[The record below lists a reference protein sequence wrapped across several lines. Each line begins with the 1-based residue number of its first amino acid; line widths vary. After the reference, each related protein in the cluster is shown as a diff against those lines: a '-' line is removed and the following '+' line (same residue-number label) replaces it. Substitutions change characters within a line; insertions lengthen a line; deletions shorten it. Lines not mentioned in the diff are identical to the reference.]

1 MKRITIRDIA
11 KMLSLSPSTVSRALS
26 NHPDISDATK
36 ARVNEVAHTF
46 NYTVNLH
53 SNFFRNRKS
62 NLIALIIPEINM
74 FFTPRMIR
82 SINNALSKTE
92 YSLSIFISNDSYE
105 KEKEMI
111 EQSIKWA
118 ASGVLISLSSET
130 KDINHLKR
138 LHDFGIKTVMLD
150 RIVANKKFHSVTS
163 DSYGSGYK
171 AVNHLIQ
178 MGHKNIL
185 GLFGNSNLSITQH
198 RISGFR
204 NALEENGLDIE
215 SSPMFTVKSALEV
228 DKIIP
233 VVLSERPQLT
243 SIFVMSDELLARVH
257 YMLTMMNKKIRDDIS
272 LIAISDGE
280 YPHFIH
286 PNVTYIKDSGS
297 KMGKKSI
304 QTLLNLIEG
313 HTTKLK
319 KKTLL
324 KTKLIELNSVNNMK
338 LLTISGDNQLGTAK
352 STTLQS
358 QDDAF
363 LEAK

>member
-1 MKRITIRDIA
+1 
-11 KMLSLSPSTVSRALS
+11 MLSLSPSTVSRALS
-26 NHPDISDATK
+26 DHPDISQSTK
-36 ARVNEVAHTF
+36 DRVNEVANAF

-118 ASGVLISLSSET
+118 AEGVLISLSSET

-138 LHDFGIKTVMLD
+138 LHDFGIHTVMLD

-163 DSYGSGYK
+163 DSFGSGYK
-171 AVNHLIQ
+171 AVSHLIEN
-178 MGHKNIL
+178 GHQHIL
-185 GLFGNSNLSITQH
+185 GLFGNPNLSITQH
-198 RISGFR
+198 RISGFK
-204 NALEENGLDIE
+204 NAIKDHDMSLDTCPI
-215 SSPMFTVKSALEV
+215 FTVNTAEEV
-228 DKIIP
+228 DRIIP
-233 VVLSERPQLT
+233 EMLNQYPEIS
-243 SIFVMSDELLARVH
+243 SIFMMSDELLARVH
-257 YMLTMMNKKIRDDIS
+257 YVLAKMGKRIYDDIA

-280 YPHFIH
+280 YPYVIH

-304 QTLLNLIEG
+304 QTLINLIEG

-324 KTKLIELNSVNNMK
+324 KTKLVPLDSVKN
-338 LLTISGDNQLGTAK
+338 LHSTPISSHLSEPT
-352 STTLQS
+352 SSHTV
-358 QDDAF
+358 
-363 LEAK
+363 